1 METAASRRF
10 SFWRSARA
18 RLALSGLVLA
28 GLVSASAVVFLRD
41 DDEEGAARR
50 DAVEAYI
57 SEINKTEQEL
67 IGELDQVNRAYGG
80 LRLSVRRD
88 PQTLARLEG
97 AERTLRTLHARL
109 VRLPAPADA
118 RRLRAEL
125 LRLVRLQIDLAAE
138 VAGMAQ
144 YIPVQAAHNRA
155 VAAATEAMRTRLG
168 AAESTPEQRGA
179 LAGYEQA
186 LRRAVA
192 GLEAAEAPRV
202 LEPAR
207 TRELA
212 RLREL
217 GDLSHRLT
225 AALAAQ
231 RAADVDRLLRRFL
244 VVNASTGTTRAER
257 DAVVAYNRRVAEISK
272 QQKAVSL
279 ERVRLDLALR

>member
-1 METAASRRF
+1 MATAASRRF
-10 SFWRSARA
+10 SVWRSARA
-18 RLALSGLVLA
+18 RLALCGLVLA
-28 GLVSASAVVFLRD
+28 GLVIASAAVFLRD
-41 DDEEGAARR
+41 DDEAGGARR
-50 DAVEAYI
+50 DAVETYI
-57 SEINKTEQEL
+57 GEINKTQQVL

-88 PQTLARLEG
+88 PQTLARLDQ
-97 AERTLRTLHARL
+97 AEQTLRTLQARL

-118 RRLRAEL
+118 RLLRAEL
-125 LRLVRLQIDLAAE
+125 LRLVSLQIELAAE
-138 VAGMAQ
+138 VAGMTR
-144 YIPVQAAHNRA
+144 YISVQAAQRRT
-155 VAAATEAMRTRLG
+155 VATATEAVRTRLG
-168 AAESTPEQRGA
+168 AAESAPEQRVA
-179 LAGYEQA
+179 FAAYEES

-217 GDLSHRLT
+217 EGLSNRL
-225 AALAAQ
+225 AVALAAN

-272 QQKAVSL
+272 QQKALSL